1 MVVSWFNKGDGS
13 VAELSQP
20 VEGAVGS
27 AAQVKAGRVSIP
39 LSRRRL
45 DLLFIV
51 FFLINLLFITYIV
64 DIEQI
69 IIPDPLHFQYPIWP
83 PAPLVD
89 MVHSY
94 GRMFDPLL
102 LARPPWWKATIWIDA
117 LFFGPFYAVA
127 LYAYTKGKDW
137 IRIPSIIWASVMMTN
152 VTIILSEEIWGPHAS
167 PQLGIV
173 LLLNLPWFLL
183 PIAVIARVSRREH
196 PFTEPAGT

>member
-1 MVVSWFNKGDGS
+1 M
-13 VAELSQP
+13 AELSQP
-20 VEGAVGS
+20 VEAAAGS
-27 AAQVKAGRVSIP
+27 SVQVKAARVSIP

-69 IIPDPLHFQYPIWP
+69 IIPDPAHFQYPIWP

-94 GRMFDPLL
+94 GRSFDPLL

-196 PFTEPAGT
+196 PFTAPAGT